1 MALNAPGTPGPAALR
16 LSPALKYRPRSCRRE
31 PSPQGLGKPGIPT
44 RTQGS
49 QAESWCLMGGTSI
62 LPSPL
67 PQSFPQL
74 PQPASCTPALLSPWL
89 ETAGRMDNALALP
102 SLSMLNHTQPG
113 SQRCHLVSNAQDH
126 LCQAGAA
133 WHAPCHR
140 GEYQPS
146 LASDTFLLCPP
157 GFHCPHPSTRLPR
170 LCPVHAYCPGGMPR
184 SFQLPCLPGAVL
196 SPQYPI
202 SLSLIHSDKLPGRL
216 TACQALHLPWDHPC
230 TERSPCPCPRP
241 PSSPRHCCFSSL
253 QPLTCFG

>member
-1 MALNAPGTPGPAALR
+1 MPWPSQASQCSTTPSL
-16 LSPALKYRPRSCRRE
+16 ALK
-31 PSPQGLGKPGIPT
+31 
-44 RTQGS
+44 
-49 QAESWCLMGGTSI
+49 
-62 LPSPL
+62 
-67 PQSFPQL
+67 
-74 PQPASCTPALLSPWL
+74 
-89 ETAGRMDNALALP
+89 
-102 SLSMLNHTQPG
+102 
-113 SQRCHLVSNAQDH
+113 RCHLVSNAQGH
-126 LCQAGAA
+126 FCQPGAA
-133 WHAPCHR
+133 WHAPCYR
-140 GEYQPS
+140 GKYQPS
-146 LASDTFLLCPP
+146 LGSDTFLLCLP

-253 QPLTCFG
+253 QPLTCHG